1 MSFKR
6 YFEQPK
12 DTKEVM
18 KKCKNDLS
26 GLPPVLAK
34 IIINEVRNPSDDRW
48 PSNATGD
55 AHDVL

>member
-34 IIINEVRNPSDDRW
+34 IIINEVRNPSDDVGQ
-48 PSNATGD
+48 AM
-55 AHDVL
+55 